1 MAAWTQ
7 RLPGTRSRSAAIW
20 ATLLSAFPA
29 LVPERRG
36 AHTVLTAL
44 LDRSALYGVL
54 VECETLGLDLVEV
67 RGGAKEVGVAEGHLG
82 GAESH
87 LGAGLLGQETGG
99 DGARVGEVDDD
110 LVTPRGRGVAAVDRE
125 HPQRAAQEAEG
136 DQLAAGA
143 QPLVGAQE
151 ERDPGLP
158 PIGDL
163 GAHRGHGL
171 GLRAGIHAGLV
182 AVAGVLPRTACRT
195 SIGFRA

>member
-54 VECETLGLDLVEV
+54 AECETLGLDLVEV

-125 HPQRAAQEAEG
+125 HPQRRLMKPRVISWRLAPSRLPERKKNGTPAYR
-136 DQLAAGA
+136 QLATSA
-143 QPLVGAQE
+143 
-151 ERDPGLP
+151 
-158 PIGDL
+158 
-163 GAHRGHGL
+163 
-171 GLRAGIHAGLV
+171 
-182 AVAGVLPRTACRT
+182 RTAAMVSVCEPGSTPGSSR
-195 SIGFRA
+195 